1 MSKDSLFMPPLPGE
15 NLVLESPTRTLPKQ
29 KCNTTMMHSTDMS
42 DSSIYNSSPDVL
54 DFAAFLFQ

>member
-1 MSKDSLFMPPLPGE
+1 MPPLPGE
-15 NLVLESPTRTLPKQ
+15 ILVLESPTRTLPKQ

>member
-15 NLVLESPTRTLPKQ
+15 ILVLESPTRTLLEQ
-29 KCNTTMMHSTDMS
+29 KCNTTMMHSTDLS
-42 DSSIYNSSPDVL
+42 DSSIYNSSPYVP